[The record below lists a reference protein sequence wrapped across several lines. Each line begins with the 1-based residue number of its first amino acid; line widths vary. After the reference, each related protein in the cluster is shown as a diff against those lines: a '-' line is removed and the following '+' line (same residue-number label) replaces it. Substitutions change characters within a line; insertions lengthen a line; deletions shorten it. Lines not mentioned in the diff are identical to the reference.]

1 MRPINSQMDRAQWSS
16 SIILSTST
24 VRNTNCERSIDARRG
39 GDDVFTL
46 AVYPRSRQRNSSSV
60 DAKANFFTASRR
72 TTAVIHD
79 GVVLVQ
85 AGKGKTNLLASAQAF
100 EFGRAE
106 VPALQPL

>member
-46 AVYPRSRQRNSSSV
+46 AVYSRSRQRNSSSV

-72 TTAVIHD
+72 NNHQQQPRGARGDPIRD
-79 GVVLVQ
+79 RRGNPQ
-85 AGKGKTNLLASAQAF
+85 SALWWLF
-100 EFGRAE
+100 R
-106 VPALQPL
+106 LD